1 MAKQTWVLRTD
12 AVKDNCIA
20 AIHEATATGK
30 LFRVTLQAY
39 RKPKTIPQN
48 NTLHMWIG
56 EAADTTGHTL
66 DEMKKLVKDM
76 FYPKEERLIAGQ
88 VVWWPKSTTELTV
101 DECSMVMERML
112 AEWAEYVDFT
122 IPDPEHGRE
131 PPWLPPDEAMPEIP
145 P

>member
-1 MAKQTWVLRTD
+1 MPNKRTWVLRTD
-12 AVKDNCIA
+12 EVVKNCLVGIAEAVD
-20 AIHEATATGK
+20 TGK
-30 LFRVTLQAY
+30 LFRVTLEPY
-39 RKPKTIPQN
+39 RKRKTVPQN

-101 DECSMVMERML
+101 DECSEVMERML

-122 IPDPEHGRE
+122 IPDPEHNRPGGR
-131 PPWLPPDEAMPEIP
+131 DE
-145 P
+145 